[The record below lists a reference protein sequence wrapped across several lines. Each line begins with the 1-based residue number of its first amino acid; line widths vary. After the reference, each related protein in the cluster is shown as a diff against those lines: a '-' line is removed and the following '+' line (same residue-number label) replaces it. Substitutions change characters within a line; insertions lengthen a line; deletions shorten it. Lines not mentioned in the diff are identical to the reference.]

1 MIAKLAF
8 LAPRLSLRKVLAAG
22 AAIIALGAA
31 WGFLRGPDLDYVPQ
45 MAERVVTL
53 PDGHAIYVQKYEV
66 TVAEWNRCHADG
78 ACELALRAPPGSETA
93 TMPAT
98 GLSHVDVEQYLGW
111 INRKARHDFR
121 LPTIAEWQ
129 FMAKDV
135 LPEKEDPI
143 FTDPDLTWAST
154 YLTTGLAPRKLS
166 PRGSFSTSAEGIV
179 DLDGS
184 VWEWTQDCY
193 GGEGGGP
200 IDPKKCAA
208 FFAGGE
214 HVAAI
219 PFLVRDPARGGCAV
233 GSPPAHL
240 GLRLVSETR
249 I

>member
-1 MIAKLAF
+1 MLLLLLCEK
-8 LAPRLSLRKVLAAG
+8 SVVAAG
-22 AAIIALGAA
+22 A
-31 WGFLRGPDLDYVPQ
+31 R
-45 MAERVVTL
+45 
-53 PDGHAIYVQKYEV
+53 
-66 TVAEWNRCHADG
+66 
-78 ACELALRAPPGSETA
+78 
-93 TMPAT
+93 
-98 GLSHVDVEQYLGW
+98 
-111 INRKARHDFR
+111 
-121 LPTIAEWQ
+121 
-129 FMAKDV
+129 
-135 LPEKEDPI
+135 
-143 FTDPDLTWAST
+143 
-154 YLTTGLAPRKLS
+154 RKLLLTGTRMV
-166 PRGSFSTSAEGIV
+166 RGMWFSTSAEGIV